1 MQIGLL
7 IPILRQILQ
16 VAGGALIANGYL
28 DQGAADALSGV
39 FINLAVFGWWLYDRQ
54 RINDA
59 KKR

>member
-7 IPILRQILQ
+7 IPVLRQILQ

-28 DQGAADALSGV
+28 DQSAADALSGV
-39 FINLAVFGWWLYDRQ
+39 FINLAVFGWWLYDRHQ
-54 RINDA
+54 INAA